1 MDRKEFLDIL
11 SIMNHMAHA
20 DGQMHPAEK
29 KVLIAVF
36 KAAKVTPE
44 EQELIRGRSSLEEMI
59 REIKTDDAKTGL
71 VDMMALVAGA
81 DGVFEE
87 EEKLLIKKVMKRVG
101 ISPEEHTYFQ
111 DENNLDIAMVRSN
124 AKKILQ
130 SITSSSQ
137 LPLIL

>member
-101 ISPEEHTYFQ
+101 ITPEEHIYFQ

-130 SITSSSQ
+130 SITSSS
-137 LPLIL
+137 

>member
-20 DGQMHPAEK
+20 DGQMHPAEI

-101 ISPEEHTYFQ
+101 ITPEEHTYFQ
-111 DENNLDIAMVRSN
+111 DENNLDIALVRSN

-130 SITSSSQ
+130 SITSSS
-137 LPLIL
+137 

>member
-1 MDRKEFLDIL
+1 MHRKEFLDIL

-44 EQELIRGRSSLEEMI
+44 EQKLIQGRSSLEEMI
-59 REIKTDDAKTGL
+59 GEIKSDNAKTGL

-101 ISPEEHTYFQ
+101 ITPEEHTYFQ
-111 DENNLDIAMVRSN
+111 DENNLDIALVRSN
-124 AKKILQ
+124 AKKILK
-130 SITSSSQ
+130 SITSSS
-137 LPLIL
+137 

>member
-44 EQELIRGRSSLEEMI
+44 EQKLIQDRSSLEEMI
-59 REIKTDDAKTGL
+59 REIKTDNAKTGL

-101 ISPEEHTYFQ
+101 ITPEEHTYFQ
-111 DENNLDIAMVRSN
+111 DENNLDITLVRSN

-130 SITSSSQ
+130 SITSSN
-137 LPLIL
+137 

>member
-1 MDRKEFLDIL
+1 MERKEFLDIL

-20 DGQMHPAEK
+20 DGQMHPTEK

-36 KAAKVTPE
+36 KAAKVTSE
-44 EQELIRGRSSLEEMI
+44 EQELIRGQSSLEEMI
-59 REIKTDDAKTGL
+59 QEIKTDDAKTGL

-101 ISPEEHTYFQ
+101 IKPEEHTYFK
-111 DENNLDIAMVRSN
+111 DDTNLDIAMVRSN

-130 SITSSSQ
+130 NLTENS
-137 LPLIL
+137 

>member
-44 EQELIRGRSSLEEMI
+44 EQKLIQGRSSLEEMI
-59 REIKTDDAKTGL
+59 GEIKTDDAKTGL

-101 ISPEEHTYFQ
+101 IAPEEHTYFQ
-111 DENNLDIAMVRSN
+111 DENNLDIALVRSN

-130 SITSSSQ
+130 SIASNS
-137 LPLIL
+137 

>member
-36 KAAKVTPE
+36 KAAKVTQE
-44 EQELIRGRSSLEEMI
+44 EQKLIQGRSSLEEMI

-101 ISPEEHTYFQ
+101 ITPEEHTYFQ
-111 DENNLDIAMVRSN
+111 DENNLDIALVRSN

-130 SITSSSQ
+130 SITSSS
-137 LPLIL
+137 

>member
-1 MDRKEFLDIL
+1 MERKEFLDIL

-36 KAAKVTPE
+36 KAAKVTGE

-59 REIKTDDAKTGL
+59 QEIKTDDAKTGL

-101 ISPEEHTYFQ
+101 IKPEEHNYFK
-111 DENNLDIAMVRSN
+111 DETNLDIAMVRSN

-130 SITSSSQ
+130 NLTENS
-137 LPLIL
+137 

>member
-44 EQELIRGRSSLEEMI
+44 EQKLIQDRSSLEEMI

-101 ISPEEHTYFQ
+101 ITPEEHTYFQ
-111 DENNLDIAMVRSN
+111 DENNLDIALVRSN

-130 SITSSSQ
+130 SITSNS
-137 LPLIL
+137 

>member
-44 EQELIRGRSSLEEMI
+44 EQKLIQGRSSLEEMI

-101 ISPEEHTYFQ
+101 ITPEEHTYFQ
-111 DENNLDIAMVRSN
+111 DENNLDIALVRSN

-130 SITSSSQ
+130 SINSNS
-137 LPLIL
+137 